1 MTPIGARVAEE
12 KHFPMQFYSQRYYE
26 VLDRVFHE
34 LELRFTDNR
43 NVILSVASCNP
54 KNDHFFRL
62 DHVQPLAEE
71 SGIDLIK
78 LAPQLDI
85 ARSLRSKG
93 VESMEDIMKELL
105 PLQHDFTKVYHIIK
119 LVLLSAMM
127 VHR

>member
-1 MTPIGARVAEE
+1 
-12 KHFPMQFYSQRYYE
+12 MQFYRQRYYE
-26 VLDRVFHE
+26 VLDRVVHE

-43 NVILSVASCNP
+43 NVILSVASCSP

-62 DHVQPLAEE
+62 DHVQSLAEE

-85 ARSLRSKG
+85 PRNLLRSKG

-105 PLQHDFTKVYHIIK
+105 PLQHGFPEECIT
-119 LVLLSAMM
+119 
-127 VHR
+127 